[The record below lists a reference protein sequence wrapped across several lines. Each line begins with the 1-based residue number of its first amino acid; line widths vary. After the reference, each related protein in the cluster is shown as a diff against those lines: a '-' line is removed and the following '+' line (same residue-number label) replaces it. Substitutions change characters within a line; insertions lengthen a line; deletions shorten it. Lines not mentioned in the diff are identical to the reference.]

1 MNQSDKEA
9 PHTSPQKNGTPAR
22 NGPITA
28 PHHAYRARPPSA
40 AHRGPAGVSARNQ
53 VVISDRRAVR
63 LHTEMHR
70 RRMRLIMILGGL
82 FVAFAAA
89 LGVGVFVIGTSV
101 ISTVTTSVGGIFETP
116 VAQLPRSDSGADVP
130 EGTPEVITFPNWDKK
145 EPVNILLIGLDE
157 RSGVEETRTDTQIIV
172 HIDPAAGT
180 AALVSLP
187 RDLWVE
193 IPGHGEDRI
202 NAAYK
207 TGEKDRPGG
216 GPALAKATVR
226 ENFGIPIHY
235 YAMVNFQG
243 FEQIVDLLGG
253 VTIDVP
259 RPLVDNEFPF
269 QEFGAT
275 RVYIPAGLQHM
286 DGHTALQYARSRHAD
301 SDIGRNSRQQQVLL
315 AIKEQGVS
323 LNVLAHITELAQE
336 LGDSVRTD
344 LLPLQIGSLAQL
356 SQSIDSDS
364 IQTVVIAGN
373 MIRET
378 TLPSGASVL
387 MPRWDLIRPR
397 ITQAFSD
404 PQLGKEAARLSVK
417 NGSWTSGLAR
427 KVRDQLAEI
436 GVYVADLST
445 AADRGKHPRT
455 TITDYT
461 GGQKPHTREA
471 VTTLLGIPPSEVK
484 QAPTPQAPLASD
496 GKPVDILV
504 VVGDDR
510 IAQ

>member
-1 MNQSDKEA
+1 MNQSGKQA
-9 PHTSPQKNGTPAR
+9 HQTSPAKNGKNIPGGHNTV
-22 NGPITA
+22 
-28 PHHAYRARPPSA
+28 PHRHVHRGRVPGA
-40 AHRGPAGVSARNQ
+40 AHRGREVL
-53 VVISDRRAVR
+53 SDRKAVR
-63 LHTEMHR
+63 LHTERYR
-70 RRMRLIMILGGL
+70 RRMRLVMVLVGL
-82 FVAFAAA
+82 LLTFLVVV
-89 LGVGVFVIGTSV
+89 GVGVYIVGTTVLNSV
-101 ISTVTTSVGGIFETP
+101 SKAATDIFETP
-116 VAQLPRSDSGADVP
+116 VAQLPRSESGADMP
-130 EGTPEVITFPNWDKK
+130 EGTPPVITFPNWDKK

-157 RSGVEETRTDTQIIV
+157 RTGVEDIRTDTQIIV

-207 TGEKDRPGG
+207 TGEKAKPGTG
-216 GPALAKATVR
+216 ATLAKATVR

-235 YAMVNFQG
+235 YAMVNFKG
-243 FEQIVDLLGG
+243 FEQIVDMLGG

-259 RPLVDNEFPF
+259 RPMVDNEFPF

-286 DGHTALQYARSRHAD
+286 NGHTALQYARSRHAD

-323 LNVLAHITELAQE
+323 LDVMAHLSELAEE

-344 LLPLQIGSLAQL
+344 LHWQQIGSLVQL
-356 SQSIDSDS
+356 SQSIDGDS

-378 TLPSGASVL
+378 TLPSGANVL
-387 MPRWDLIRPR
+387 MPRWELIRPA

-404 PQLGKEAARLSVK
+404 PRLGNEAARLSVK
-417 NGSWTSGLAR
+417 NGTWTAGVAR

-436 GVYVADLST
+436 GVYVADLSN
-445 AADRGKHPRT
+445 ADDRGEHPVT
-455 TITDYT
+455 TVTDYT
-461 GGQKPHTREA
+461 GGKKPYTIES
-471 VTTLLGIPPSEVK
+471 VTTMLGIPPGEVK
-484 QAPTPQAPLASD
+484 QAPAAQAPIASD
-496 GKPVDILV
+496 GEPVDILV
-504 VVGDDR
+504 MVGDDR
-510 IAQ
+510 IGR

>member
-1 MNQSDKEA
+1 MNQSGNQA
-9 PHTSPQKNGTPAR
+9 NQTPPAR
-22 NGPITA
+22 NGKHMPGGRDTV
-28 PHHAYRARPPSA
+28 PHRHVHRARA
-40 AHRGPAGVSARNQ
+40 TGGAHRGREVL
-53 VVISDRRAVR
+53 SDRKAVR
-63 LHTEMHR
+63 LHTERYR
-70 RRMRLIMILGGL
+70 RRMRLVMVLMGL
-82 FVAFAAA
+82 LLTFVVVLA
-89 LGVGVFVIGTSV
+89 VGVYVVGTAVLDSV
-101 ISTVTTSVGGIFETP
+101 SQAATDIFETP
-116 VAQLPRSDSGADVP
+116 VAQLPHSDSGADMP
-130 EGTPEVITFPNWDKK
+130 EGTPPGITFPDWDKK
-145 EPVNILLIGLDE
+145 EPVNILLIGLDQ
-157 RSGVEETRTDTQIIV
+157 RVGVEETRTDTQIIV
-172 HIDPAAGT
+172 HIDPAART

-207 TGEKDRPGG
+207 TGEKEKPGS
-216 GPALAKATVR
+216 GPTLAKATVR

-235 YAMVNFQG
+235 FAMVNFKG
-243 FEQIVDLLGG
+243 FEQIVDTLGG

-323 LNVLAHITELAQE
+323 LDVLAHISELAEE

-344 LLPLQIGSLAQL
+344 LLPTQIGSLAQL
-356 SQSIDSDS
+356 SQSIDGDS

-378 TLPSGASVL
+378 TLPSGANVL
-387 MPRWDLIRPR
+387 MPRWELIRPA

-404 PQLGKEAARLSVK
+404 PRLGNEAARLSVK
-417 NGSWTSGLAR
+417 NGTWTAGVAR
-427 KVRDQLAEI
+427 KVRDELAEI
-436 GVYVADLST
+436 GVYVADLSN
-445 AADRGKHPRT
+445 APDRGKHPTT

-461 GGQKPHTREA
+461 GGKKPYTIES
-471 VTTLLGIPPSEVK
+471 VTTMLGIPPDEVK
-484 QAPTPQAPLASD
+484 QAPATQAPKAAD

-504 VVGDDR
+504 MVGDDR
-510 IAQ
+510 IGR

>member
-1 MNQSDKEA
+1 
-9 PHTSPQKNGTPAR
+9 
-22 NGPITA
+22 
-28 PHHAYRARPPSA
+28 
-40 AHRGPAGVSARNQ
+40 
-53 VVISDRRAVR
+53 
-63 LHTEMHR
+63 
-70 RRMRLIMILGGL
+70 MRLVMVLVGL
-82 FVAFAAA
+82 LVAFVVVV
-89 LGVGVFVIGTSV
+89 GVGVYVVGTTVLDSV
-101 ISTVTTSVGGIFETP
+101 SQAATDIFETP
-116 VAQLPRSDSGADVP
+116 VAQLPQSDSGADMP
-130 EGTPEVITFPNWDKK
+130 EGTPPSITFPNWDKK

-157 RSGVEETRTDTQIIV
+157 RTGVEDIRTDTQIVV

-207 TGEKDRPGG
+207 TGEKEKPGS
-216 GPALAKATVR
+216 GPTLAKATVR

-235 YAMVNFQG
+235 YAMVNFKG
-243 FEQIVDLLGG
+243 FERIVDMLGG

-286 DGHTALQYARSRHAD
+286 DGHTALHYARSRHAD

-323 LNVLAHITELAQE
+323 LDVMTHLSELAEE

-344 LLPLQIGSLAQL
+344 LHWQQIGSLAQL
-356 SQSIDSDS
+356 SQSIDGDS

-378 TLPSGASVL
+378 TLPSGANVL
-387 MPRWDLIRPR
+387 IPRWELIRPA

-404 PQLGKEAARLSVK
+404 PRLGNEAARLSVK
-417 NGSWTSGLAR
+417 NGTWTAGVAR

-436 GVYVADLST
+436 GVYVADLSN
-445 AADRGKHPRT
+445 AADRGEHPT
-455 TITDYT
+455 TTVTDYT
-461 GGQKPHTREA
+461 GGKKPYTIES
-471 VTTLLGIPPSEVK
+471 VTTMLGIPPGGVK
-484 QAPTPQAPLASD
+484 QAPITQAPTASD
-496 GKPVDILV
+496 GKPVDVLV
-504 VVGDDR
+504 IVGDDR
-510 IAQ
+510 IGR